1 MELVAGGNVKLNGNT
16 VRLQTKKVSDAKW
29 ALIKSYQNQLE
40 RPATVIDGLTTSGD
54 AFFAGAADGTVFV
67 DLDLQRMSQDVEKL
81 SLVLLSEKNAPV
93 KGNIFV
99 EVSDGHSVTH
109 EVSVKGAGRSEALLI
124 VAEVYRHN
132 SGWKVKNLSS
142 GFSDAARA
150 MKDHFKV
157 DGWGRSNES
166 KSMAPATVP
175 QAFINQQNND
185 AQFPAV
191 MVREEATL
199 GSMVMSLF
207 DKLRKF
213 AFKSGEELTEQVA
226 RYKNRKFMEGLVA
239 LCTYVA
245 MSHNGAG
252 TEEKQKMLAFIKQSD
267 QLKVFDSSEV
277 IEFYNKLASK
287 YEFDREVGMGETMKI
302 IMTLADKRDEAQL
315 ALNVGIAVAKSD
327 GDYNAAEKE
336 ALIVICQNLG
346 LNRADFGL

>member
-29 ALIKSYQNQLE
+29 ALIKSYQSQLE

-54 AFFAGAADGTVFV
+54 AFFAGAADGTVLV
-67 DLDLQRMSQDVEKL
+67 DLDLQRMSQDVEKI
-81 SLVLLSEKNAPV
+81 SLVLMSEKNAPV
-93 KGNIFV
+93 KGNIVV
-99 EVSDGHSVTH
+99 EVADGHDAPH
-109 EVSVKGAGRSEALLI
+109 EVRVEATGRSEALLI

-150 MKDHFKV
+150 MNVHFKV
-157 DGWGRSNES
+157 DGWRQSSES
-166 KSMAPATVP
+166 KSVASVAVP
-175 QAFINQQNND
+175 QAFISHQNND
-185 AQFPAV
+185 AHFPA
-191 MVREEATL
+191 MAVREETTL
-199 GSMVMSLF
+199 GGIVMSFL
-207 DKLRKF
+207 DKLKKF

-226 RYKNRKFMEGLVA
+226 RYKNRRFMEGLVA

-252 TEEKQKMLAFIKQSD
+252 SEEKQKMLAFIKQSD

-277 IEFYNKLASK
+277 IEFYNKLANK
-287 YEFDREVGMGETMKI
+287 YEFDREVGMGEAMKI
-302 IMTLADKRDEAQL
+302 IMTLAEKPDEAQL

-327 GDYNAAEKE
+327 GDYNAVEKE
-336 ALIVICQNLG
+336 ALVVICKNLG